1 MVQGHAA
8 AKTRK
13 SPVPPLRPKLEGIA
27 DETIQEMGD
36 LRALLELAERRSAEL
51 QVALAKAQDIDVPS
65 SPEMQFR
72 PPGKPSKIIGPPQM
86 QPPTVAAL
94 SNAPLAPASS
104 MLSRSMSANAFA
116 GSRVHVPMIKSA
128 SSVFPGRSISQT
140 QITAMPPPAVPPQ
153 ARLRAASSPP
163 VPPPAATAYIGS
175 QPANSSQRTATPPE
189 VRLLT
194 ACELQLPTSG
204 SFVGAAPCWS
214 GGSGQYTAGSAGS
227 GQYTPGAPLSCDPP
241 RLILLGPGRP
251 CAAAGVAPFQLRGR
265 ALPCSQPPPAATS
278 GGSSTP
284 GAMVRPPSYA
294 RSDGRGSPSP
304 SPMPGRLMSWRGATT
319 TAYAGVSSVV
329 PPLAAVP
336 GLTQANG
343 TDSRRRLSASP
354 PPNRPRPAL
363 LPPEMSASKLVT
375 PSASVQLQAQ
385 SAVRHV
391 VVDGRGL
398 PVQRCVEPDSEVFAT
413 VPCRSEVTVVE
424 VGPIVD
430 GRSRARIADP
440 HGWVTLRMADGSFT
454 FAEPATAAAA
464 AIAAASQM
472 LLAGQPSPLARQHSP
487 CDRPTRQMSAAPLMP
502 RGVMMAPPSTSF
514 GGYSSAVAAP
524 HLSSSSS
531 STGAHQS
538 AKASDVRQDV
548 AQSDIQA
555 CTFTT
560 TPPAYG
566 INAAS
571 ASNLGVA
578 FTDDSAILSQSSVSL
593 DSSAAVDAK
602 ALSLSNN
609 IAVAR
614 ELVATIRSDAKREA
628 ASSKTNTAAVPTVA
642 SPEIGQ
648 GSSATLP
655 EASARSWN
663 SMVRSTVEITLKEN
677 VKARARVYLYQAP
690 FAPSVLFVRGME
702 LFALPPGWG
711 VLRSK
716 KGLLVW
722 LELIEDSSLRDAMAR
737 EALALGSSSS
747 TSLAMRMRPPEGSSS
762 SSTSVDLRILR
773 SCGMDAPIQI
783 PTEDVAVINPR
794 GEGEGVWAAL
804 GTSASGASFDST
816 FLAWLSAWETSI

>member
-1 MVQGHAA
+1 MVGGHAA

-128 SSVFPGRSISQT
+128 SGVLPGRSISQT
-140 QITAMPPPAVPPQ
+140 QVTAMPPPAVPPP

-163 VPPPAATAYIGS
+163 VPPPA
-175 QPANSSQRTATPPE
+175 
-189 VRLLT
+189 
-194 ACELQLPTSG
+194 PTSG

-214 GGSGQYTAGSAGS
+214 GGSGQYIAGSAGS

-502 RGVMMAPPSTSF
+502 RGVVMAPPSISF
-514 GGYSSAVAAP
+514 GGYPSAVAAP

-555 CTFTT
+555 CTFTA
-560 TPPAYG
+560 TPPTYG

-578 FTDDSAILSQSSVSL
+578 FTDDSAILSRSSVSL